1 VRSVEAHDITR
12 SNRLRSKLLA
22 STGALGVDLDPDAVN
37 ASRKAVAHSQ
47 GRAPFTLFE
56 ARSIN
61 FAIVVYAINCTS
73 MLDLH

>member
-1 VRSVEAHDITR
+1 MLSTYRVS
-12 SNRLRSKLLA
+12 A
-22 STGALGVDLDPDAVN
+22 SQ
-37 ASRKAVAHSQ
+37 KAVAHSH

-61 FAIVVYAINCTS
+61 FAIVVYDIICTS